1 MRGNSLNKNLLTGPD
16 VANNLVGVLLRFHQE
31 KIAFAADIEKMFH
44 QIRVRE
50 EDKVSLRF
58 L

>member
-1 MRGNSLNKNLLTGPD
+1 MRGNLLTGPD
-16 VANNLVGVLLRFHQE
+16 VANNLVGVLLRFHQG

>member
-16 VANNLVGVLLRFHQE
+16 VANNLVGVLLRFHQG
-31 KIAFAADIEKMFH
+31 KIAFAADIEQMFH